1 MDTDVLV
8 VGAGPA
14 GSIAALILARAGVR
28 VRLVDRARFPR
39 DKLCGDTLNPGSLSI
54 LDRLG
59 ISTPIRA
66 RAAPVTGMLVT
77 GPGARVSADYPH
89 GLCGVSMTRRD
100 LDLMLLNAAIDAG
113 AHVECGVTVREPIA
127 DDRGRVTGVRVASN
141 GHARDVRARIV
152 VAADGRGSRLAS
164 RLQLSSYAQRPRR
177 WAFGAYFTG
186 VAAMTGRGEMHIRPD
201 GYIGVARLPAGLT
214 NVSVVR
220 DAANLPMQGDQQ
232 SFVRDALAVDPEL
245 RERFAHATQV
255 SRVSVLGP
263 LAVDSR
269 RSGCAGLLLAG
280 DAAGF
285 VDPMTGDGL
294 RFALRGGELAAR
306 AALDELDSGA
316 PAFAKLHA
324 SRVREFSGKWRINRA
339 LRSIVGSP
347 RALNLAALVSRYWS
361 KPVEYLI
368 GVAGD
373 VNLVEEAGGTGN
385 DIHTG
390 ERGKITRGN
399 GEKITRGNGGNGD
412 SFSCSRH
419 AEATKKDR
427 EDNPRFPV

>member
-1 MDTDVLV
+1 MDTDVVV

-14 GSIAALILARAGVR
+14 GSITALVLARAGAR
-28 VRLVDRARFPR
+28 VRLIDRARFPR
-39 DKLCGDTLNPGSLSI
+39 DKLCGDTLNPGSLAM

-100 LDLMLLNAAIDAG
+100 LDLILLNAAIDSG
-113 AHVECGVTVREPIA
+113 AHFECGVTVREPIA
-127 DDRGRVTGVRVASN
+127 DDRGCVTGVCVASN
-141 GHARDVRARIV
+141 GHTCDLRARIV

-164 RLQLSSYAQRPRR
+164 RLGLSSYAQRPRR
-177 WAFGAYFTG
+177 WAYGAYFTG

-201 GYIGVARLPAGLT
+201 GYIGVAPLPDGLT

-220 DAANLPMQGDQQ
+220 DAGNLPVPQGDQQ
-232 SFVRDALAVDPEL
+232 SFVREALAVDPDL
-245 RERFAHATQV
+245 RERFAQATQV

-269 RSGCAGLLLAG
+269 QSGCAGLLLAG

-306 AALDELDSGA
+306 AALDELESGA
-316 PAFAKLHA
+316 PAFRKLHA
-324 SRVREFSGKWRINRA
+324 SRAREFTGKWRINRV

-347 RALNLAALVSRYWS
+347 RALDLAAMVSRHWS

-373 VNLVEEAGGTGN
+373 INLVEE
-385 DIHTG
+385 TG
-390 ERGKITRGN
+390 EAEETEKNSHTEERG
-399 GEKITRGNGGNGD
+399 
-412 SFSCSRH
+412 
-419 AEATKKDR
+419 
-427 EDNPRFPV
+427 